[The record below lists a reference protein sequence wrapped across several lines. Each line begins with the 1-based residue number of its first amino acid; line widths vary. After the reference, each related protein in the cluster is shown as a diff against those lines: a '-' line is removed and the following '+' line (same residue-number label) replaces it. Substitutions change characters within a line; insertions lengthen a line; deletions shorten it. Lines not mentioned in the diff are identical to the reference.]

1 MSRDAARRLELRP
14 LRESDAAA
22 LFEAIEA
29 SRAGLRRRFRWVDEV
44 KEEQDC
50 RAFIKDCEAAAA
62 SGGQFVFAIV
72 ETKTGVLAG
81 VAALRGLKVLPGLAE
96 AALWVRADRQDHGYA
111 VEGGRLLLAR
121 AFRLDGLHR
130 VWARIDPANRA
141 ARKVLQKLGF
151 HYEGCLR
158 REKRVNNRWVDQECW
173 GLLRPEWKR

>member
-1 MSRDAARRLELRP
+1 MTKSAFRRIELRP

-22 LFEAIEA
+22 LFEAVESA
-29 SRAGLRRRFRWVDEV
+29 REGLRRRFRWVDDIRGAD
-44 KEEQDC
+44 DC
-50 RAFIKDCEAAAA
+50 AAFIKSSAKDDDR
-62 SGGQFVFAIV
+62 VFAII
-72 ETKTGVLAG
+72 EAKTGVLAG
-81 VAALRGLKVLPGLAE
+81 VAALRGLKTVPGLAE
-96 AALWVRADRQDHGYA
+96 AALWIRADRQDRGYA
-111 VEGGRLLLAR
+111 LEAGRLLLAQ

-130 VWARIDPANRA
+130 VWARIDPVNRA